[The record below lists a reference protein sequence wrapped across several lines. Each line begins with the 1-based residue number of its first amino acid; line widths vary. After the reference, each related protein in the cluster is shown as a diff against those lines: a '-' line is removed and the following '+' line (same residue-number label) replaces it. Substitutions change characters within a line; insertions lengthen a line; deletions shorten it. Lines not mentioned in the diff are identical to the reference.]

1 MSAKRALIVDDS
13 RSARVILSR
22 MLETHGLQV
31 DTAESGE
38 QALDYLRGARPDVV
52 FMDHLMPGMDG
63 FEAVRAIKSNKQ
75 TAAIPVLMYTSQE
88 GERYLLEAQKVGA
101 LGVLSK
107 TLKPSD
113 VSRAL
118 YELNL
123 LPDRRE
129 LHAPEVLNS
138 ARTSSRAEFVASAPA
153 NSPIAPPARDL
164 ATDLRAPLAA
174 PAATAKIG
182 AQELRATVTALVNEQ
197 HAELQLALQST
208 LDAMGNRLSAELR
221 ATAQQVALSA
231 LARDAPE
238 SSTRGWFAAAL
249 ILVAL
254 IPTAVI
260 AALYWRTLNDNQAQ
274 LEQSTS
280 RLAMVV
286 TDQQTQIEQLRSELR
301 KRQDATSESSVG
313 SNDAYAS
320 VPYGELPLAN
330 ARVQRLQAML
340 ERLQAEGFRG
350 KLRVSSFAGDFCL
363 TGNAINGYKVAQDDL
378 PTRRCDLIGNPFDDG
393 LTAAQ
398 RQSPEFANA
407 IAAASG
413 KLRIEVFTE
422 GRKPAVAYPAHSDKL
437 TAGEWNR
444 VASQNNRVEFAAVAA
459 E

>member
-1 MSAKRALIVDDS
+1 
-13 RSARVILSR
+13 

-63 FEAVRAIKSNKQ
+63 FEAVRAIKSNTQ
-75 TAAIPVLMYTSQE
+75 TAAIPVVMYTSQE
-88 GERYLLEAQKVGA
+88 GERYLQEARKVGA

-107 TLKPSD
+107 TLKPTD

-129 LHAPEVLNS
+129 LQAGES
-138 ARTSSRAEFVASAPA
+138 ASVSREQSRAAYAPHNMSA
-153 NSPIAPPARDL
+153 NSPIAPPPRPVQVELGAQP
-164 ATDLRAPLAA
+164 AVAA
-174 PAATAKIG
+174 AQSKIG
-182 AQELRATVTALVNEQ
+182 AQDLHATVTALVNEQ
-197 HAELQLALQST
+197 HAELQQLLQSD
-208 LDAMGNRLSAELR
+208 LDAMSNRLSAEMR
-221 ATAQQVALSA
+221 ATAQQIALSSGPD
-231 LARDAPE
+231 DAAANG
-238 SSTRGWFAAAL
+238 TRGWFAAAL
-249 ILVAL
+249 LLVAL

-260 AALYWRTLNDNQAQ
+260 AALYWRTLDDNQAQ

-286 TDQQTQIEQLRSELR
+286 TDQQTQIEQLRAELR
-301 KRQDATSESSVG
+301 RRQDTEFPAASHNDESI
-313 SNDAYAS
+313 A
-320 VPYGELPLAN
+320 VPYGELPLAKV
-330 ARVQRLQAML
+330 RTQRLQALL

-350 KLRVSSFAGDFCL
+350 KLRVSSFAADFCL
-363 TGNAINGYKVAQDDL
+363 TGTAINGYKLASDEL
-378 PTRRCDLIGNPFDDG
+378 PARRCDLIGNPFDDG

-407 IAAASG
+407 IASASG
-413 KLRIEVFTE
+413 KVRIEVFTE
-422 GRKPAVAYPAHSDKL
+422 GRKPAVAYPPHSDSL

-444 VASQNNRVEFAAVAA
+444 IAARNNRVEFSAVAP